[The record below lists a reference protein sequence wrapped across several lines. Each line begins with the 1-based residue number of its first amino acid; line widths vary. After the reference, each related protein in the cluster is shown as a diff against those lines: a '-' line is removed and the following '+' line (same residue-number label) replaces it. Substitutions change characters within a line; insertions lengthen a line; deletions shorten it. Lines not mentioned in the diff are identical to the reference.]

1 MIKLNV
7 GGTLFTTTVATL
19 TKYPD
24 SMLAIMFNPERR
36 RAAEKDDNGNFFLD
50 RDPKAFRVILQF
62 LRNARLPEDIVGCGI
77 DQVEWEADYFGLQ
90 EILKIIGERKKAKK
104 AAGEEKRAEEERKRA
119 EEEARKTERE
129 NEEKMKLLR
138 LRS

>member
-19 TKYPD
+19 TKYPY
-24 SMLAIMFNPERR
+24 SMLAIMFNPERRRAATVATLTKYPERR

-50 RDPKAFRVILQF
+50 RNPRAFEYILEF
-62 LRNARLPEDIVGCGI
+62 LRNARLPEDIVGCSI
-77 DQVEWEADYFGLQ
+77 EQVEWEADYFGLQ

-104 AAGEEKRAEEERKRA
+104 EKEEK
-119 EEEARKTERE
+119 
-129 NEEKMKLLR
+129 KMKLLDYV
-138 LRS
+138 LDL